1 MAEIWNIIWPIL
13 IAIFMFVI
21 VIIIHEFGHFISAK
35 LLGVKVNEFSL
46 GFGPKLFSKQG
57 KETLY
62 SVRLIPF
69 GGFCALE
76 GEDSESTDPN
86 AFGNKKPWKRF
97 IIVAAGAVFNII
109 LGFVLAIIMT
119 IPQQKFATTKIA
131 VFDDSAVS
139 NQYNLSV
146 EDEII
151 EANGRRIFCYS
162 DLSYMF
168 ASDRDG
174 KLNFKVKRS
183 GDTVELED
191 VEFKMVTLEDGNNY
205 IFPDF
210 KVYPEEKTFLS
221 TLSYSAKTTVSY
233 ARIVYMSL
241 YDMITGKYQ
250 LNQLSGPVG
259 ITATV
264 SEAAKQS
271 LWNVVYLACV
281 ITINLGIMNLLPFP
295 ALDGGRILFLFIE
308 MIRKKPIPP
317 KYEGLIHG
325 IGFVLL
331 FALIIFITFND
342 IINLIW

>member
-69 GGFCALE
+69 GGFCAME
-76 GEDSESTDPN
+76 GEDSESADPK
-86 AFGNKKPWKRF
+86 AFGSKKPWRRL
-97 IIVAAGAVFNII
+97 IIVAAGAIFNII
-109 LGFVLAIIMT
+109 LGFILAIIMT
-119 IPQQKFATTKIA
+119 IPQTKFATTKIA
-131 VFDDSAVS
+131 VFDENAVS
-139 NQYNLSV
+139 SQYNLSV
-146 EDEII
+146 DDEII

-174 KLNFKVKRS
+174 KLDFKVKR
-183 GDTVELED
+183 GGETVELED
-191 VEFKMVTLEDGNNY
+191 VEFKMVTLEDGNKY

-210 KVYPEEKTFLS
+210 KVYPQEKTFLS

-271 LWNVVYLACV
+271 LWNVVYLACI
-281 ITINLGIMNLLPFP
+281 ITINLGIMNLLPLP
-295 ALDGGRILFLFIE
+295 ALDGGRILFIFIE

-325 IGFVLL
+325 IGFALL